1 MLQWNHR
8 NQAILFSKTRIF
20 SDLEDIIVVYISES
34 DIFGKDKVLY
44 HVDSVIRETGT
55 IIHDGLGRIFVNAE
69 VKDGTTVSEF
79 MECFLGKEVNNPK
92 FPKLTDRMY
101 HLKHERGGLNA
112 MCDVMEK
119 YERKAVGEAN
129 VRAIKK
135 MITNFNASKANI
147 LEDYSEEEYNL
158 ALRELEEENTTV

>member
-1 MLQWNHR
+1 
-8 NQAILFSKTRIF
+8 
-20 SDLEDIIVVYISES
+20 
-34 DIFGKDKVLY
+34 
-44 HVDSVIRETGT
+44 
-55 IIHDGLGRIFVNAE
+55 
-69 VKDGTTVSEF
+69 
-79 MECFLGKEVNNPK
+79 
-92 FPKLTDRMY
+92 MY